1 MADVSLDHIT
11 KQFSNG
17 VQALHPTTLHAA
29 DGELLVLVGP
39 SGCGKTTLLRIIAG
53 LETPTSGRVCINNF
67 DVTSIPS
74 YRRDVA
80 MVFQRPTLYPH
91 LNVRSNL
98 AFGIDAR
105 RTFPWFRKNQSRDAL
120 VADAANILGVSD
132 LLDRRP
138 SELSGGQQ
146 QRVALGRAIVRDP
159 AVFLLDEP
167 LSNLDSRLRLEMRR
181 ELHLLHKRFRATMF
195 YVTHDQEEALALGD
209 RVAVLDRGVIQQV
222 DRPDELYDRPA
233 NRFVAGFL
241 GWPGMNLLDGKLVEE
256 SGQLRLENGR
266 DVLHLGI
273 VHSEQLR
280 PFAGRLVTLGLRP
293 RHVQLAH
300 DGETDGVKGGTLAL
314 EVGLVETLGPDRLLT
329 LRHGDWT
336 VSMQVEKSLAPVEKA
351 TVTAALALSRAH
363 LFDQESGRA
372 LFHWR
377 PEG

>member
-1 MADVSLDHIT
+1 MAEVSLDQIT
-11 KQFSNG
+11 KQYPNG
-17 VQALHPTTLHAA
+17 VQALQSTTLHAA

-53 LETPTSGRVCINNF
+53 LETPSSGRVHIDNR
-67 DVTSIPS
+67 DVTSTPS
-74 YRRDVA
+74 HRREVA

-98 AFGIDAR
+98 TFGLDAR
-105 RTFPWFRKNQSRDAL
+105 RAFSWFRKDCSRDGI
-120 VADAANILGVSD
+120 VADAANILGIAD

-146 QRVALGRAIVRDP
+146 QRVALGRAIVRRP

-181 ELHLLHKRFRATMF
+181 ELHLLHKRLRATMF

-209 RVAVLDRGVIQQV
+209 RVAVIDHGVMQQT
-222 DRPDELYDRPA
+222 DRPDALYDRPA

-241 GWPGMNLLDGKLVEE
+241 GWPGMNLLDGRLVSENDR
-256 SGQLRLENGR
+256 LRLENGR
-266 DVLHLGI
+266 DVFHLGS
-273 VHSEQLR
+273 VRQEEWRS
-280 PFAGRLVTLGLRP
+280 FVGRRVTLGVRP
-293 RHVQLAH
+293 EHVRLAC
-300 DGETDGVKGGTLAL
+300 DGETDATLDL
-314 EVGLVETLGPDRLLT
+314 EMRLVETLGPDRLLT

-336 VSMQVEKSLAPVEKA
+336 VSMRLEKSLAPVEQA
-351 TVTAALALSRAH
+351 TVSAAFALSRAH

-372 LFHWR
+372 LFHGR
-377 PEG
+377 PAG